1 MQAHKI
7 NQLFKNTIALY
18 HTNPSKKELLSASSQ
33 MDKFSQLLVLKNWI
47 DCFQWD
53 LEDRIRVPE
62 LPAQE
67 FIYIKRKIDSLNQE
81 RTDTVEEI
89 DVLFFAQFSSV
100 VRQPQATFN
109 SETPAW
115 LLDRMSILQL
125 KIYHFNRLITASK
138 ETTSLD
144 VLQAKLAVLFE
155 QEKDL
160 VSSYDELMNDLQQ
173 GKKYMKLYKQMKM
186 YNDSSLVVSS
196 K

>member
-1 MQAHKI
+1 MQARKI
-7 NQLFKNTIALY
+7 NKLFKNTITLY
-18 HTNPSKKELLSASSQ
+18 HTNPSKKKLLSTSSK

-53 LEDRIRVPE
+53 LEDKIRVPE

-67 FIYIKRKIDSLNQE
+67 FIYIKRKIDTLNQE

-89 DVLFFAQFSSV
+89 DVHFLTQFSSV
-100 VRQPQATFN
+100 VRQPKATFN

-125 KIYHFNRLITASK
+125 KIYHFNRLIAAPK

-144 VLQAKLAVLFE
+144 VLQAKLAVLLE

-160 VSSYDELMNDLQQ
+160 AASYDEFMNDLQQ

-186 YNDSSLVVSS
+186 YNDFSDVVPS